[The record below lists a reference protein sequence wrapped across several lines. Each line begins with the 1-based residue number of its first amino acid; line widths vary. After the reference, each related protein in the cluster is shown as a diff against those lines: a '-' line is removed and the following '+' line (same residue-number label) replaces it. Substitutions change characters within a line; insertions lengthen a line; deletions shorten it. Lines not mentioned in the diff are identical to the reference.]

1 MVHALNNV
9 AWLFEH
15 LVEVSKHFVSGT
27 PLPGFSDGH

>member
-1 MVHALNNV
+1 MAHALTHV

-15 LVEVSKHFVSGT
+15 LVEVSRHFASGV

>member
-1 MVHALNNV
+1 MANALANV

-15 LVEVSKHFVSGT
+15 LVTVSKHFASGV

>member
-1 MVHALNNV
+1 MTNALAHV

-15 LVEVSKHFVSGT
+15 LVEVSRHFTSGL